1 VDHCLNIP
9 HQILYNTDPHSE
21 YSMIVCDVLLFSGF
35 SYSQVMASKV
45 LYVFRI
51 VLELLLKTIGHFFAI
66 NGKHRNSLFQQALI
80 KFVVLHQLEPD
91 KTLNLL
97 MVDLG

>member
-1 VDHCLNIP
+1 
-9 HQILYNTDPHSE
+9 
-21 YSMIVCDVLLFSGF
+21 MIVCDVLLFSGF